1 MRLHLPLVW
10 LALLTP
16 SLWLVR
22 STSLL
27 KHRARLTR
35 YTGCLMQRVDTLNQ
49 KNEAP
54 KHTFGALTLQ
64 VNRSI
69 KSGQTVTLHTQTG
82 RGGGCLTYIGPSG
95 DQGGFVSWS
104 VNCYRGTLCGPSI
117 GKRARP
123 SSRSYFR

>member
-1 MRLHLPLVW
+1 MRLQLPLVW
-10 LALLTP
+10 LALLTA
-16 SLWLVR
+16 SSRFLR

-69 KSGQTVTLHTQTG
+69 KSGQTVTLHTQAALNH
-82 RGGGCLTYIGPSG
+82 RC
-95 DQGGFVSWS
+95 
-104 VNCYRGTLCGPSI
+104 
-117 GKRARP
+117 RANQKQK
-123 SSRSYFR
+123 